1 MQQPYPSLASFQ
13 PERGLATISESSN
26 PDKLRP
32 KIPYKQKMVEQRSS
46 LILKKL
52 AQSRDFHL
60 SRASSLGNI
69 RTFGGLMGVGT
80 SHNSSQNAKDNVQ
93 TRNESSPIDNGG
105 DTLPKL
111 MEQSELDDF
120 LLDN

>member
-1 MQQPYPSLASFQ
+1 
-13 PERGLATISESSN
+13 
-26 PDKLRP
+26 
-32 KIPYKQKMVEQRSS
+32 
-46 LILKKL
+46 
-52 AQSRDFHL
+52 
-60 SRASSLGNI
+60 
-69 RTFGGLMGVGT
+69 MGVGT

-93 TRNESSPIDNGG
+93 TRNESPPIDNGG